1 MFDPAK
7 RGGLDGIVVAALE
20 SPGCR
25 PSQRL
30 EIPRTMNSPSE
41 AIVRNA
47 LRNHVLED
55 TFGALVFVLL
65 GAHCVVLAMWIVLGD
80 LY

>member
-1 MFDPAK
+1 
-7 RGGLDGIVVAALE
+7 
-20 SPGCR
+20 
-25 PSQRL
+25 
-30 EIPRTMNSPSE
+30 MNSPSE